1 MRWGVIALLIPATT
15 ALAQEAPVRML
26 GEKWTTA
33 SGLNRRAAL
42 RIMLRYP
49 DRPPPELIRRVA
61 LNLHDFPVEK
71 GPYPQ
76 AALAGEQ
83 GGTVR
88 VELTIADT
96 GVPTA
101 CTVARPSGI
110 ASLDAHACP
119 HVLRHIRFY
128 PALTRDGRRMGATIA
143 ASLSYSV
150 IPTVPSARAIGMLPV
165 PLPIGKQALPL
176 TSPELAMTAALSG
189 RTLPPQIGSVGA
201 TLRVETDGRVSTCIL
216 YNPTQIDEID
226 KALCERLIP
235 IRFTAATDTDG
246 QSVASNYP
254 VAVLR
259 P

>member
-1 MRWGVIALLIPATT
+1 
-15 ALAQEAPVRML
+15 ML
-26 GEKWTTA
+26 GEKWTIA
-33 SGLNRRAAL
+33 NGIPRRADL
-42 RIMLRYP
+42 RITLRYP

-61 LNLHDFPVEK
+61 LNLHDFPAEK

-83 GGTVR
+83 GGIVR

-101 CTVARPSGI
+101 CTVARPSGV
-110 ASLDAHACP
+110 AALDTHACP

-128 PALTRDGRRMGATIA
+128 PALTRDGRRMGATIE
-143 ASLSYSV
+143 ASLRYSV
-150 IPTVPSARAIGMLPV
+150 IPTLPRVSASGMLPV
-165 PLPIGKQALPL
+165 PLPRGKQALPL
-176 TSPELAMTAALSG
+176 TSPEPAMTAVLSG

-201 TLRVETDGRVSTCIL
+201 TLRVEADGRVSACIL
-216 YNPTQIDEID
+216 YRPTQIDEID
-226 KALCERLIP
+226 KALCERLTP

-246 QSVASNYP
+246 QPFASNYP